1 MAINRNRELSQVASV
16 VIVDDANKN
25 VGIATTSAP
34 KVGIGTTNPAYKLDV
49 YGAINSN
56 DDVPL
61 TTKEKWRD
69 YRQQLRDI
77 TKQADPFKI
86 TWPTEP
92 S

>member
-49 YGAINSN
+49 YGAIISN
-56 DDVPL
+56 DDVKVNGVSIQSSAL
-61 TTKEKWRD
+61 
-69 YRQQLRDI
+69 
-77 TKQADPFKI
+77 ADATALAI
-86 TWPTEP
+86 ALG
-92 S
+92 

>member
-1 MAINRNRELSQVASV
+1 MAINRNRELFQVASV

-56 DDVPL
+56 DDVKVNGVSIQSSAL
-61 TTKEKWRD
+61 
-69 YRQQLRDI
+69 
-77 TKQADPFKI
+77 ADATALAI
-86 TWPTEP
+86 ALG
-92 S
+92 

>member
-25 VGIATTSAP
+25 VGIATTAAP

-56 DDVPL
+56 DDVKVNGVSIQSSAL
-61 TTKEKWRD
+61 
-69 YRQQLRDI
+69 
-77 TKQADPFKI
+77 ADATALAI
-86 TWPTEP
+86 ALG
-92 S
+92 

>member
-1 MAINRNRELSQVASV
+1 MAVNRNRELSQVASV

-56 DDVPL
+56 NDVKVNGL
-61 TTKEKWRD
+61 SISASA
-69 YRQQLRDI
+69 L
-77 TKQADPFKI
+77 ADATALAI
-86 TWPTEP
+86 ALG
-92 S
+92 

>member
-1 MAINRNRELSQVASV
+1 MAVNRNRELSQVASV

-56 DDVPL
+56 DDVKVNGVSIQSSAL
-61 TTKEKWRD
+61 
-69 YRQQLRDI
+69 
-77 TKQADPFKI
+77 ADATALAI
-86 TWPTEP
+86 ALG
-92 S
+92 

>member
-1 MAINRNRELSQVASV
+1 MAVNRNRELSQVASV

-56 DDVPL
+56 NDV
-61 TTKEKWRD
+61 KVNGVS
-69 YRQQLRDI
+69 I
-77 TKQADPFKI
+77 QASALADATALAI
-86 TWPTEP
+86 ALG
-92 S
+92 